1 MIRLTGL
8 AEALRK
14 EIEKIPVIDCHE
26 HLPREVDRVK
36 EKLDPMM
43 LFHHYCVGDIEAAG
57 LRQGEPQDEIFDAST
72 PIRQRWRKFQPY
84 FDAIRF
90 GSYAYP
96 AITYVREVLGI
107 DEICEDTIE
116 EIGDR
121 LQADNKPGLYQKL
134 FGERCGIEKMIEC
147 VGGVVEG
154 EPFFVSLTS
163 SQTASIA
170 QKASLDGLAERSGQA
185 VDTLDDCVAAVHA
198 ILRKDKDKGAVG
210 MKVADAYWRTLQ
222 FDKVET
228 ADAQAIFEKVRADEK
243 MTAAEYKAF
252 EDYMMFRQV
261 ASCVELAL
269 PVVIHTGYQAGNR
282 GDIRNVRATHLWA
295 LLYEFPDARFD
306 LFHGSFPYVSDMTVL
321 GKYFENVTLNMC
333 WMHIMGPAI
342 SRRALDEWL
351 DAVPVTKIFAF
362 GGDYSV
368 PEKVY
373 GHLQL
378 ARADVAAVLAEKV
391 QAGRMGESEALHVA
405 RLVFYENAKRWYSL
419 D

>member
-1 MIRLTGL
+1 MIQLTGL

-36 EKLDPMM
+36 EKVDAMM
-43 LFHHYCVGDIEAAG
+43 LFRHYCVGDLEAAG
-57 LRQGEPQDEIFDAST
+57 LRQGDPQNEIFDAAT
-72 PIRQRWRKFQPY
+72 PIRERWRKFQPY

-96 AITYVREVLGI
+96 AIAYVREVLGI

-147 VGGVVEG
+147 AWGVVEG
-154 EPFFVSLTS
+154 EPFFVCLAA
-163 SQTASIA
+163 SQTGGIA
-170 QKASLDGLAERSGQA
+170 EKKALDGLEERSGQTIR
-185 VDTLDDCVAAVHA
+185 TLADCVAAVHA
-198 ILRKDKDKGAVG
+198 CLRKEKDKGAVG
-210 MKVADAYWRTLQ
+210 VKVADAYGRTLLY
-222 FDKVET
+222 DRIET
-228 ADAQAIFEKVRADEK
+228 ADAERVFEQIRDEK
-243 MTAAEYKAF
+243 DLAPGEHKVL
-252 EDYMMFRQV
+252 EDYMMYRQV
-261 ASCVELAL
+261 EACIECEL

-282 GDIRNVRATHLWA
+282 GDIRNARATHLWP
-295 LLYEFPDARFD
+295 LLHEFPDARFD
-306 LFHGSFPYVSDMTVL
+306 LFHGSFPYVGDMTVL

-378 ARADVAAVLAEKV
+378 ARANVASVLADKV
-391 QAGRMGESEALHVA
+391 QAGRMGESDAQHVA
-405 RLVFYENAKRWYSL
+405 RLMFYENPKRWYSL